1 MVAAKRPE
9 PITHNPHLGNVDDF
23 VRENAALVYKVASQI
38 SNIKGYDF
46 EDICS
51 EGMLG
56 LLHAYQR
63 FDPTKTG
70 KFSTYAVTCIRGF
83 ILRYLNTKFRM
94 IRIPVHLIGA
104 IEFPRVVSSDIK
116 IMDDE
121 HGKSTLLDL
130 FSTEDDQSQMVVSE
144 FVTHLSKRK
153 QGIVKLLLSG
163 YSQTDVSKML
173 KISRQRVSKILSD
186 ISLQYEREHRT

>member
-1 MVAAKRPE
+1 M
-9 PITHNPHLGNVDDF
+9 
-23 VRENAALVYKVASQI
+23 
-38 SNIKGYDF
+38 
-46 EDICS
+46 
-51 EGMLG
+51 
-56 LLHAYQR
+56 HAYQR

-144 FVTHLSKRK
+144 FGVFGL
-153 QGIVKLLLSG
+153 VC
-163 YSQTDVSKML
+163 
-173 KISRQRVSKILSD
+173 
-186 ISLQYEREHRT
+186 